1 MKYTTHENCVSL
13 KAKTY
18 DYNTI
23 SEELELYKIKKD
35 KLKNK
40 VDTLQSKLDKKLVS
54 EEHIHHVHAEI
65 CRKLKVKNQELQR
78 LLAQEEQ
85 KTATVKE
92 KLKVAF
98 RKGKYLVQDKRNTLS
113 MILGALAKIDLGV
126 ELINN
131 DPFEKMKQIEKVMHD
146 LQVAISSAEQESR
159 KSRTAVEL
167 LLAELNEVQ
176 ERNED
181 LLEELSKTIM
191 EKDSAEFELLL
202 AELLLAELNE
212 VQERNEDLLEELSK
226 TIMEKDSTE
235 FAKNQLRPGFS
246 KIYNLLD
253 DVLPKD
259 LDYLY
264 NLEASVK
271 SLLESSD
278 TSDAG
283 GQTLNSSHGCIRS
296 RSKSKENERLKPR
309 CAAKARIYIWEKK
322 ASDLILASHVSVDDV
337 ALAAVKDDD
346 CFGVFT
352 IDQIKEAASG
362 DQREFFLAIANVLK
376 EHKSTPKE
384 TLKFLTKYLA
394 TFSGEDANAMEEA
407 KEEVVYTIIE
417 FVKSPDMFQVS
428 YYLTRLD
435 HEVVIQFVKTLFF
448 AYLASNVP
456 EKNQQKV
463 TCNVQF
469 FGEII

>member
-1 MKYTTHENCVSL
+1 M
-13 KAKTY
+13 
-18 DYNTI
+18 
-23 SEELELYKIKKD
+23 
-35 KLKNK
+35 
-40 VDTLQSKLDKKLVS
+40 TLRSGLD
-54 EEHIHHVHAEI
+54 
-65 CRKLKVKNQELQR
+65 
-78 LLAQEEQ
+78 
-85 KTATVKE
+85 
-92 KLKVAF
+92 
-98 RKGKYLVQDKRNTLS
+98 
-113 MILGALAKIDLGV
+113 
-126 ELINN
+126 
-131 DPFEKMKQIEKVMHD
+131 
-146 LQVAISSAEQESR
+146 
-159 KSRTAVEL
+159 
-167 LLAELNEVQ
+167 
-176 ERNED
+176 
-181 LLEELSKTIM
+181 
-191 EKDSAEFELLL
+191 
-202 AELLLAELNE
+202 
-212 VQERNEDLLEELSK
+212 
-226 TIMEKDSTE
+226 
-235 FAKNQLRPGFS
+235 QLRPGFS

-352 IDQIKEAASG
+352 IHQIKEAASG
-362 DQREFFLAIANVLK
+362 IF
-376 EHKSTPKE
+376 STPKE

-417 FVKSPDMFQVS
+417 FVKSPNMFQVALIGGDVS
-428 YYLTRLD
+428 LIKG
-435 HEVVIQFVKTLFF
+435 EV
-448 AYLASNVP
+448 A
-456 EKNQQKV
+456 
-463 TCNVQF
+463 F
-469 FGEII
+469 FGDDVALKLHKVSYEQSHYKQDKTITRQSINVKRHIFNVIGDTEKFEERDLNIGGDC